1 MSYNTGRKVFN
12 SREDKKPMLPSVGRI
27 QPRVANERS
36 VSMDKHNRT
45 PVVDSRKMLSGSNR
59 TLADPRRQHSSSNGS
74 GPGRPVVSK
83 SIPPKIPGGTAV
95 KKPSIPPP
103 RLPPTSGI
111 QRPAPPKSHH
121 PVSKPSLIRKG
132 ESQESRKPNVLA
144 KKMVPPQR
152 PKV

>member
-1 MSYNTGRKVFN
+1 MSYNNGRKVFN
-12 SREDKKPMLPSVGRI
+12 SREDKKPMPSVGRM
-27 QPRVANERS
+27 QPRVANERPT
-36 VSMDKHNRT
+36 SMDKHNRI
-45 PVVDSRKMLSGSNR
+45 PVDSRKMISGSNR

-83 SIPPKIPGGTAV
+83 SVPPKIPGGAAV
-95 KKPSIPPP
+95 KKPSIPAP

-111 QRPAPPKSHH
+111 QKPAPAKSHH
-121 PVSKPSLIRKG
+121 LVSKPSLIRKG

-144 KKMVPPQR
+144 KKMVPPPR